1 MGPDDMSENN
11 ATTLLERELA
21 ATVRAGLF
29 RSEAQ
34 AVREVL
40 DTFFAAK
47 PQYRVEAAL
56 EMWKTG
62 EVSLERA
69 AEIAGMNFFLFRDL
83 MIERGI
89 KVVVEVDEKR
99 VREQS
104 RKIRD
109 QYM

>member
-1 MGPDDMSENN
+1 MSESDE
-11 ATTLLERELA
+11 TTLLERELA

-29 RSEAQ
+29 RNEAE

-40 DTFFAAK
+40 DTFFTAK
-47 PQYRVEAAL
+47 PQYRIEAAL
-56 EMWKTG
+56 AMWKAD

-89 KVVVEVDEKR
+89 KVVVDVDEED
-99 VREQS
+99 VRRQS
-104 RKIRD
+104 KEICERFL
-109 QYM
+109 

>member
-1 MGPDDMSENN
+1 MSESNQ
-11 ATTLLERELA
+11 TTLLERELA

-29 RSEAQ
+29 RTEAE

-40 DTFFAAK
+40 DTFFRAK
-47 PQYRVEAAL
+47 PQYRIEAAL
-56 EMWKTG
+56 AMWQAD

-83 MIERGI
+83 MIQRGI

-104 RKIRD
+104 RKICDR
-109 QYM
+109 YL

>member
-1 MGPDDMSENN
+1 MSESNE
-11 ATTLLERELA
+11 TTLLERELA
-21 ATVRAGLF
+21 ATVRSGLF
-29 RSEAQ
+29 RNEAE

-47 PQYRVEAAL
+47 PQYRIEAAL
-56 EMWKTG
+56 AMWKAD

-83 MIERGI
+83 MIQRGI

-104 RKIRD
+104 KKIRER
-109 QYM
+109 YL

>member
-1 MGPDDMSENN
+1 MSESNE
-11 ATTLLERELA
+11 TTLLERQLA

-29 RSEAQ
+29 RTEAE

-40 DTFFAAK
+40 DTFFKAK

-56 EMWKTG
+56 AMWQAD

-83 MIERGI
+83 MIQRGI
-89 KVVVEVDEKR
+89 TVVVDTTAEEARAQAQEIHDR
-99 VREQS
+99 F
-104 RKIRD
+104 
-109 QYM
+109 M

>member
-1 MGPDDMSENN
+1 MSESNE
-11 ATTLLERELA
+11 TTLLERELA

-29 RSEAQ
+29 RNEAE

-47 PQYRVEAAL
+47 PQYRIEAAL
-56 EMWKTG
+56 AMWQAD

-83 MIERGI
+83 MIQRGI
-89 KVVVEVDEKR
+89 TVVVDTTEEDAR
-99 VREQS
+99 AQS
-104 RKIRD
+104 QEIHDRF
-109 QYM
+109 M

>member
-1 MGPDDMSENN
+1 MSESHE
-11 ATTLLERELA
+11 TTLLERELA

-29 RSEAQ
+29 RNEAE

-40 DTFFAAK
+40 ETFFTAK
-47 PQYRVEAAL
+47 PQYRIEAAL
-56 EMWKTG
+56 AMWKAD

-83 MIERGI
+83 MIQRGI
-89 KVVVEVDEKR
+89 TVVVEVDEKR

-104 RKIRD
+104 QKIRD
-109 QYM
+109 QYR

>member
-1 MGPDDMSENN
+1 MSESNE
-11 ATTLLERELA
+11 TTLLERELA

-29 RSEAQ
+29 RSEAE

-47 PQYRVEAAL
+47 PQYRIEAAL
-56 EMWKTG
+56 AMWQAD

-83 MIERGI
+83 MIQRGI
-89 KVVVEVDEKR
+89 KVVVEVDEEE
-99 VREQS
+99 VRRQS
-104 RKIRD
+104 QEICER
-109 QYM
+109 YL